1 MLNNRAVYI
10 YDLILACFE
19 SLRAGI
25 AYRKRSYFNGG
36 TVSRA
41 SIPRLY
47 GHVGIIAVVMRGRRI
62 LPCFFERHA
71 ADLHHG
77 EGADFYV
84 RAYGTVAGMP

>member
-19 SLRAGI
+19 SLCAGI
-25 AYRKRSYFNGG
+25 AYRKRSDFNGG

-47 GHVGIIAVVMRGRRI
+47 GHVSIIAVVMRGR
-62 LPCFFERHA
+62 
-71 ADLHHG
+71 
-77 EGADFYV
+77 
-84 RAYGTVAGMP
+84 